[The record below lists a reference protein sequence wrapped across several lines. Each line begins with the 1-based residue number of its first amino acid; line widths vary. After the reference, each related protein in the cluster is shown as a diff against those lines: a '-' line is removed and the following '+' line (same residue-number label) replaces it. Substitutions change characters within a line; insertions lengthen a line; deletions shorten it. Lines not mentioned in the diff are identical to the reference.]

1 MGSTQL
7 GSVARVDLADDA
19 LLRRLFEV
27 EAASK
32 RAGRPWHDPESP
44 AAFAADQRFVDP
56 GEDHLLWAAWNGGRA
71 VGLAHGWFPITDN
84 VDKAYCMV
92 EVEPAARGHGLG
104 TALLDAVLDEV
115 ERRGRHELL
124 SELLLPLDAGPEH
137 PYRRFADR
145 HGFAEASRDSM
156 RHLALPVGTARL
168 DELEAQARAAW
179 SGRYRLETYVGGV
192 PEHLQESLCD
202 TENQL
207 AVDAPAGTVEYE
219 PESITPERYR
229 ERMRLF
235 NGMGRERFTTVA
247 VDGDGQVVAYTDLV
261 VGSGTRTS
269 VWQWGTLVRRE
280 HRGHRLGLAVKVEN
294 LRRLQSAHP
303 ERTVVMTG
311 NADVNQHM
319 LAINEALGFRLV
331 EACPQLQRRL

>member
-1 MGSTQL
+1 MGATQL
-7 GSVARVDLADDA
+7 GTVGRVDLADDA
-19 LLRRLFEV
+19 LLRQLFEV

-32 RAGRPWHDPESP
+32 RAGRPWHDPESG

-56 GEDHLLWAAWNGGRA
+56 GEDHLLWAAWWDGQP
-71 VGLAHGWFPITDN
+71 VGLAHGWFPVTDN
-84 VDKAYCMV
+84 VDKAYCLV
-92 EVEPAARGHGLG
+92 EVEPQARGRGLG
-104 TALLDAVLDEV
+104 TALLETVLDEV
-115 ERRGRHELL
+115 RRRGRREVL
-124 SELLLPLDAGPEH
+124 SELLVPLDAGADH
-137 PYRRFADR
+137 PYRRFAER

-156 RHLALPVGTARL
+156 RHLALPVAAARL
-168 DELEAQARAAW
+168 DGLEAQARQAW

-192 PEHLQESLCD
+192 PEHLQASLCD

-207 AVDAPAGTVEYE
+207 AVDAPGGTVEYE
-219 PESITPERYR
+219 PESLTPERYR
-229 ERMRLF
+229 ERLRLF
-235 NGMGRERFTTVA
+235 ADMGRERITTVA
-247 VDGDGQVVAYTDLV
+247 VDGDDQVVAYTDLV

-294 LRRLQSAHP
+294 LRHLQAAHP

-311 NADVNQHM
+311 NADVNEHM
-319 LAINEALGFRLV
+319 LAINEALGFRLA

>member
-1 MGSTQL
+1 VGTL
-7 GSVARVDLADDA
+7 HLDTVHRVDLADDA
-19 LLRRLFEV
+19 VLAQLYGV

-44 AAFAADQRFVDP
+44 SAFAADQRFVDP
-56 GEDHLLWAAWNGGRA
+56 AEDHLLWAAWWDGRP
-71 VGLAHGWFPITDN
+71 VGLAHCWFPLTDN

-92 EVEPAARGHGLG
+92 EVEPQARGRGRG
-104 TALLDAVLDEV
+104 TALLQAVLDEV
-115 ERRGRHELL
+115 HRRGRPEVL
-124 SELLLPLDAGPEH
+124 SELLVPLDAGDEH
-137 PYRRFADR
+137 PYRRFAAR

-156 RHLALPVGTARL
+156 RHLALPVDAGRL
-168 DELEAQARAAW
+168 DDLEAGARAGW
-179 SGRYRLETYVGGV
+179 SGRYRLETYVDGV
-192 PEHLQESLCD
+192 PEHLQASLCD

-219 PESITPERYR
+219 PESLTPERYR
-229 ERMRLF
+229 ERLRLF
-235 NGMGRERFTTVA
+235 TDMGRERITTVA

-261 VGSGTRTS
+261 IGSGTRTS

-294 LRRLQSAHP
+294 LRRLQAAHP

-311 NADVNQHM
+311 NADVNAHM
-319 LAINEALGFRLV
+319 LAINEALGFQLV

>member
-1 MGSTQL
+1 MSTLRLDTVQL
-7 GSVARVDLADDA
+7 VDLADDA
-19 LLRRLFEV
+19 LLARLWEV

-32 RAGRPWHDPESP
+32 LADRPWHDPESP
-44 AAFAADQRFVDP
+44 EAFAADQRFVDP
-56 GEDHLLWAAWNGGRA
+56 GEEHLLWAARWGGRE
-71 VGLAHGWFPITDN
+71 VGIAHCWFPLTDN

-92 EVEPAARGHGLG
+92 EVEPGARGRGLG
-104 TALLDAVLDEV
+104 TALLESVLDEV
-115 ERRGRHELL
+115 RSRGRAEVL
-124 SELLLPLDAGPEH
+124 SELLVPLDAGADH

-145 HGFAEASRDSM
+145 HGFAEASSDSM
-156 RHLALPVGTARL
+156 RHLPLPVEPALL
-168 DELEAQARAAW
+168 DDLEARARASW

-219 PESITPERYR
+219 PESLTPERYR
-229 ERMRLF
+229 ERLRLF
-235 NGMGRERFTTVA
+235 ADIGRERITTVA
-247 VDGDGQVVAYTDLV
+247 VAGDDQVVAYTDLV

-294 LRRLQSAHP
+294 LRHLQAAHP

-311 NADVNQHM
+311 NADVNRHM

>member
-7 GSVARVDLADDA
+7 DTVGHVDLTDDA
-19 LLRRLFEV
+19 LLRQLFEV
-27 EAASK
+27 DAASK

-56 GEDHLLWAAWNGGRA
+56 GEDHVLWAAWSDGRP

-92 EVEPAARGHGLG
+92 EVEPAARGRGLG
-104 TALLDAVLDEV
+104 TALLEAVLDEV
-115 ERRGRHELL
+115 RRRGRCEVL
-124 SELLLPLDAGPEH
+124 SELLVPLDVGAHH
-137 PYRRFADR
+137 PYRRFADG

-156 RHLALPVGTARL
+156 RHLALPVGAARL
-168 DELEAQARAAW
+168 DELEAEARPSW
-179 SGRYRLETYVGGV
+179 SGSYRLETYVDGV

-219 PESITPERYR
+219 PESLTPERYR
-229 ERMRLF
+229 ERLRLF
-235 NGMGRERFTTVA
+235 AGMGRERITTVA
-247 VDGDGQVVAYTDLV
+247 VDGDDDVVAYTDLV
-261 VGSGTRTS
+261 IGAGTRTS

-294 LRRLQSAHP
+294 LRRLQAAHP

-311 NADVNQHM
+311 NADVNAHM